1 LDFGIII
8 NYFNLMLVY
17 QHTPHYF
24 LTIVFPQ
31 PNPIKRETPLS
42 FFPIEHF
49 HSLLHFSFVTCVS
62 SLVETRM
69 KSNVS
74 KEQVEKMS
82 KGHAKKLRLG

>member
-1 LDFGIII
+1 
-8 NYFNLMLVY
+8 MLVC

-24 LTIVFPQ
+24 LTTSFRQ
-31 PNPIKRETPLS
+31 PNPIRRETPLS

-49 HSLLHFSFVTCVS
+49 HSLLHFSFVTCAS

-74 KEQVEKMS
+74 KEQAEKMS
-82 KGHAKKLRLG
+82 KKHAKKLRLG